1 MTGVTEGSGIE
12 ELFTVTNHVVCS
24 LRVEGPNVVHDGS
37 LGRLV
42 VKFERS
48 QCDVHTLSAKL
59 RRASAMGK
67 CATAIPA
74 RHQWW
79 RYAAIPKG
87 GRRAS
92 WSVVMNTMSCPMMA
106 RASAFS
112 RDTMRENRRLV
123 LNHFPCRS
131 ERSGNAQ
138 NIYCASFSPAYVQ
151 QPSSMK
157 ALPIAVIVLVTV
169 NIVLVLV
176 QVFRSWLPWEWED
189 STSFALQ
196 RRPPA
201 RKLKLWPFLQASGYL
216 IATVVTLAVWLGFSS
231 DLALQ
236 CLLESCW
243 LNSFFGQ
250 WLMLHKIFGDG
261 DRAQLVYIG
270 SGLNVGIDLVGF
282 VLMQVP
288 VANLQGRFLVLLSH
302 AIFYFSSGIAINS
315 IWLVDNLKT
324 LRYAAFISVFAVT
337 ACGLVV
343 NGLIFLRKDNSIFL
357 FRYCMLLAAYLD
369 SDETCWPPALT
380 RWSPALTISSY
391 PIND

>member
-1 MTGVTEGSGIE
+1 
-12 ELFTVTNHVVCS
+12 
-24 LRVEGPNVVHDGS
+24 
-37 LGRLV
+37 
-42 VKFERS
+42 
-48 QCDVHTLSAKL
+48 
-59 RRASAMGK
+59 
-67 CATAIPA
+67 
-74 RHQWW
+74 
-79 RYAAIPKG
+79 
-87 GRRAS
+87 
-92 WSVVMNTMSCPMMA
+92 
-106 RASAFS
+106 
-112 RDTMRENRRLV
+112 
-123 LNHFPCRS
+123 
-131 ERSGNAQ
+131 
-138 NIYCASFSPAYVQ
+138 
-151 QPSSMK
+151 MK
-157 ALPIAVIVLVTV
+157 PLPIAVIVLVTV

-196 RRPPA
+196 RKPPA

-357 FRYCMLLAAYLD
+357 FLILTLMKPVGRLLSPVGRLLSRSRHTQSTTEFSVEAHVLTEPQHAGGTHTSCSSLISTPLTYTTTEVASSSFD
-369 SDETCWPPALT
+369 SK
-380 RWSPALTISSY
+380 
-391 PIND
+391 